1 LGPSSPDERPAEPL
15 ISVVVPCF
23 NEEAVIGL
31 THLRLT
37 QVMRSIGFAYEIVYV
52 NDGSRDRTLALL
64 KDIQAGDPHIRVVG
78 FSRNFG
84 HQIAVT
90 AGIDHAKGDALVI
103 IDADL
108 QDPPELIGDMIAKWR
123 EGFDVVYGTR
133 TERAGESAFKRVTA
147 RGFYRVLNK
156 MSDTPIPL
164 DTGDFRLIDSAVAD
178 AMRDMPEHDRFLR
191 GMVAW
196 LGFRQYALPYKRD
209 ARAAGET
216 KYPLRKMIAFATDGI
231 LSFSIS
237 PLRVAVWLGIFTAAI
252 AVAGIAYDL
261 FMRLFTHEWV
271 SGWASLLFAI
281 LLMGG
286 VQLIMLGIVGEYVG
300 RIYREGKRRPLY
312 LVREAYGFED
322 KTPVSKTGA

>member
-1 LGPSSPDERPAEPL
+1 MGDSSDDSRLGRPL
-15 ISVVVPCF
+15 ISVVVPCY

-31 THLRLT
+31 THSRLSGVLRALP
-37 QVMRSIGFAYEIVYV
+37 VAHEILFV

-64 KDIQAGDPHIRVVG
+64 KGIQAHDAQVRVVG

-90 AGIDHAKGDALVI
+90 AGIDHARGDAIVI

-108 QDPPELIGDMIAKWR
+108 QDPPELIGEMVAKWQ

-133 TERAGESAFKRVTA
+133 TERVGESVFKVATA
-147 RGFYRVLNK
+147 RWFYRLLNNL
-156 MSDTPIPL
+156 SDTPIPL
-164 DTGDFRLIDSAVAD
+164 DTGDFRLIDRAVAD
-178 AMRDMPEHDRFLR
+178 AMREMPEHDRFLR

-196 LGFRQYALPYKRD
+196 LGFRQYAMPYRRD
-209 ARAAGET
+209 ARVAGET
-216 KYPLRKMIAFATDGI
+216 KYPLRKMIAFAADGI

-237 PLRVAVWLGIFTAAI
+237 PLRAAVWLGLATAAI
-252 AVAGIAYDL
+252 ALCGIAYDV
-261 FMRLFTHEWV
+261 FTRLFTHGWV

-286 VQLIMLGIVGEYVG
+286 VQLVMLGVVGEYVG

-312 LVREAYGFED
+312 LVRERFGFDD
-322 KTPVSKTGA
+322 KAKP

>member
-1 LGPSSPDERPAEPL
+1 LGDPSDNRPQTPL
-15 ISVVVPCF
+15 ISVVVPCY

-31 THLRLT
+31 THPRLSST
-37 QVMRSIGFAYEIVYV
+37 LAALGLPYEIVYV

-64 KDIQAGDPHIRVVG
+64 KDIQAGDSHVRVVG

-84 HQIAVT
+84 HQLAVT
-90 AGIDHAKGDALVI
+90 AGIDNAAGDAIVI

-123 EGFDVVYGTR
+123 EGYDVVYGRR
-133 TERAGESAFKRVTA
+133 TIRVGESAFKLATA
-147 RGFYRVLNK
+147 GLFYRLLNRL
-156 MSDTPIPL
+156 SDTAIPL
-164 DTGDFRLIDSAVAD
+164 DTGDFRLIDRMVAE
-178 AMRDMPEHDRFLR
+178 AMRNMPERDRFLR

-196 LGFRQYALPYKRD
+196 LGFKQYALDYKRD

-216 KYPLRKMIAFATDGI
+216 KYPLRKMLAFATDGI
-231 LSFSIS
+231 LSFSIA
-237 PLRVAVWLGIFTAAI
+237 PLRVAVWLGVLTAAFS
-252 AVAGIAYDL
+252 VCGIAWDL
-261 FMRLFTHEWV
+261 FTRLFTRHWV
-271 SGWASLLFAI
+271 SGWASLLFAV

-312 LVREAYGFED
+312 LVRERFGFD
-322 KTPVSKTGA
+322 DNKKSP